1 MHGLDLPSAC
11 SLHSLGLIRTGLI
24 DLLYG
29 SRDNLLFKSVYNF
42 SSYLGGCG
50 GRGRRSGG
58 SCCAARGILGGS
70 GCGRRA
76 SGGILSKSGSIPS
89 AVPARSGRILGVLSA
104 VCGILGAVCGILGAV
119 CGILGGSGCAIGGRC
134 GGLCRAQR
142 RVGGSFRG
150 LLCVVRLP
158 RGRIERGQR
167 LADHAFLLGVRFLGV
182 GDRAGDYPDGGP
194 VRTATAGLVLGP
206 DKGVDVAP
214 AGQDFHRHADAVSAT
229 DAGNAGPAE
238 LVVGKVHLISLR
250 QLDAGEKDLLAVG
263 PLLQGFGPPPTS
275 ATRTRSPALS
285 VWPFTTRLKGVD
297 VAGCPLISR
306 VVPEALT
313 APTVARKRLW
323 LCGGLRRIPKSSSN
337 VGYHPFQRVPHG
349 PAHAK
354 VHLPGSIQA
363 QRRDLAI
370 MQRHHV
376 AHAVAG
382 EQGRLHG
389 DRLAA

>member
-1 MHGLDLPSAC
+1 MPQ
-11 SLHSLGLIRTGLI
+11 T
-24 DLLYG
+24 
-29 SRDNLLFKSVYNF
+29 
-42 SSYLGGCG
+42 
-50 GRGRRSGG
+50 
-58 SCCAARGILGGS
+58 
-70 GCGRRA
+70 
-76 SGGILSKSGSIPS
+76 
-89 AVPARSGRILGVLSA
+89 
-104 VCGILGAVCGILGAV
+104 
-119 CGILGGSGCAIGGRC
+119 
-134 GGLCRAQR
+134 
-142 RVGGSFRG
+142 
-150 LLCVVRLP
+150 
-158 RGRIERGQR
+158 
-167 LADHAFLLGVRFLGV
+167 
-182 GDRAGDYPDGGP
+182 
-194 VRTATAGLVLGP
+194 
-206 DKGVDVAP
+206 
-214 AGQDFHRHADAVSAT
+214 
-229 DAGNAGPAE
+229 
-238 LVVGKVHLISLR
+238 
-250 QLDAGEKDLLAVG
+250 
-263 PLLQGFGPPPTS
+263 